1 MPSELAKPQN
11 VAIRGDLHKRLKTKA
26 AALGVPLQ
34 EYVAACALF
43 GMLNKDKALKMV
55 GPKEGK

>member
-1 MPSELAKPQN
+1 MSEIAKPQN

-34 EYVAACALF
+34 EYVAECALF
-43 GMLNKDKALKMV
+43 GMLNKDKSLKTAW
-55 GPKEGK
+55 PKEGK